1 MPWNSHANI
10 IPPEQFELVQELLR
24 DGVNGKKGVFS
35 GKVKCGDCGN
45 AYGPKVWHST
55 DKYRKDVWQC
65 NGKFKNKCK
74 TPTVTEEEVKKA
86 FVSVLNGLLPK
97 KGFYVTYLT
106 EMMESISD
114 ISELESERQEVDR
127 QLEIDWKAV
136 NDVINE
142 NARVVQN
149 QKEYEEKYEALMKRY
164 KETEERQRGIV
175 VKINDLLARRKKI
188 ERFIETV
195 KGLNELIGEFDQT
208 LWTVLV
214 ESVTVEKERMVFRFN
229 GGVEVPYLRS

>member
-1 MPWNSHANI
+1 M
-10 IPPEQFELVQELLR
+10 
-24 DGVNGKKGVFS
+24 
-35 GKVKCGDCGN
+35 
-45 AYGPKVWHST
+45 
-55 DKYRKDVWQC
+55 
-65 NGKFKNKCK
+65 
-74 TPTVTEEEVKKA
+74 KKA
-86 FVSVLNGLLPK
+86 FVSVLNSLLPK

-149 QKEYEEKYEALMKRY
+149 QKEYEEKYEALLKRY
-164 KETEERQRGIV
+164 KETEERQRNIV
-175 VKINDLLARRKKI
+175 SRINDQLARRKKI

-214 ESVTVEKERMVFRFN
+214 ESVAVEKERMVFRFN

>member
-1 MPWNSHANI
+1 M
-10 IPPEQFELVQELLR
+10 
-24 DGVNGKKGVFS
+24 
-35 GKVKCGDCGN
+35 
-45 AYGPKVWHST
+45 
-55 DKYRKDVWQC
+55 
-65 NGKFKNKCK
+65 
-74 TPTVTEEEVKKA
+74 
-86 FVSVLNGLLPK
+86 
-97 KGFYVTYLT
+97 
-106 EMMESISD
+106 
-114 ISELESERQEVDR
+114 
-127 QLEIDWKAV
+127 
-136 NDVINE
+136 INE

-149 QKEYEEKYEALMKRY
+149 QKEYEEKYEALLKRY